1 MAEMPAYWKVV
12 ETAVVGEGFVRGVFS
27 GPVRLNRSTRYKK
40 VVVRPVVIKGERML
54 SFSYWDSKHDT
65 TKNVKPEAAGEI
77 LREVLAIG
85 FANVHL
91 KTAGEEVDVRL
102 TKKGEALIGRT
113 KVAVEEVEAGPH
125 NRVKELPLM
134 EGRADRVLQVMGI
147 MTADGKVRPTMRGK
161 FTQINEFLK
170 LLEHVLGEVVKSQ
183 NMPSGAPAPLGM
195 APSGPPL
202 QILDCGCGA
211 SYLTIATHH
220 WLNDV
225 KGIPTKV
232 LGVDFNDELIRKS
245 TERSAEL
252 HCRDLEFA
260 AGKIGALEQV
270 RPDIVLALH
279 ACDTATDDALAQGIR
294 SGAKLIL
301 AAPCCHKDMH
311 GKLKA
316 EVLGPIHRQ
325 GILHQRLADVATD
338 AFRALILRI
347 MGYRAEVIEF
357 VAPEHTGRNLMIR
370 AVKGVPMGEKKFVA
384 EYEAMKAFFGV
395 TPYLETV
402 LGKSF
407 STTALTTVN

>member
-1 MAEMPAYWKVV
+1 
-12 ETAVVGEGFVRGVFS
+12 
-27 GPVRLNRSTRYKK
+27 
-40 VVVRPVVIKGERML
+40 
-54 SFSYWDSKHDT
+54 
-65 TKNVKPEAAGEI
+65 
-77 LREVLAIG
+77 
-85 FANVHL
+85 
-91 KTAGEEVDVRL
+91 
-102 TKKGEALIGRT
+102 
-113 KVAVEEVEAGPH
+113 
-125 NRVKELPLM
+125 
-134 EGRADRVLQVMGI
+134 
-147 MTADGKVRPTMRGK
+147 MRGK

-170 LLEHVLGEVVKSQ
+170 LLEHVLGEVVKT
-183 NMPSGAPAPLGM
+183 PTVKGAE
-195 APSGPPL
+195 PL

-252 HCRDLEFA
+252 HCKDLEFA
-260 AGKIGALEQV
+260 AGKIGSLEQV
-270 RPDIVLALH
+270 SPDIVLALH

-301 AAPCCHKDMH
+301 AVPCCHKDMH

-316 EVLGPIHRQ
+316 QVLAPIHRQ

-347 MGYRAEVIEF
+347 MGYKAEVIEF

-395 TPYLETV
+395 TPYLETA